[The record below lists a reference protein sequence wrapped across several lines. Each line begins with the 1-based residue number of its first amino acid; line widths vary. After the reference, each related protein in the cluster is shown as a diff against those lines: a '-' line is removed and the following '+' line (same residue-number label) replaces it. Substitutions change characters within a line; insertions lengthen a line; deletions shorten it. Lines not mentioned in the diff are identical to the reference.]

1 MPLLKAF
8 STIRPVKISRGSDLA
23 LALFVVA
30 IATMLLVPLP
40 TFLLDILLAANISF
54 SVLLLIVGLYMPNAL
69 ALLAFPS
76 LLLLTTLFRLG
87 LNVASAR
94 LILSQGHAGQ
104 VIESF
109 GTFLI
114 RGELAVGIIIFTII
128 TIVNF
133 IVIAKGA
140 SRVSEVAAR
149 FALDALPGKQL
160 ALDSDLRAGL
170 LTPDQAHAKR
180 EELRMESQLY
190 GSMDGAMKF
199 VQGDA
204 IAGFFIIAANIVGG
218 IYLGLKNG
226 LGFEEAIHTYT
237 VLTVGDGL
245 VSQVPALLISIC
257 AGIVVTRVSGA
268 ENTTLGSDLTEQLFG
283 RPIALL
289 ISGLVLLF
297 LGLLPGLPFLPFL
310 LVSTIFMVTAYLLQ
324 KRPLREGG
332 QALQRLDYS
341 PSSNAHAGG
350 GGGNEQTDED
360 SSLLVMLDAA
370 VLYRVYRLNAQSYQA
385 WWKDFQ
391 SDFFAET
398 GLRLPSPKVVADE
411 ALGSSSYAIY
421 FDHTLIDS
429 GSIFPGGVLV
439 EMCPDCAHLFDIDV
453 AAEADHPLTGHR
465 VFWTVQ
471 TPASRKILDAG
482 QIRTYDFIEF
492 LALKI
497 GVFYNRHP
505 EEVLTLTDV
514 HHQLRVIDK
523 KYPGLL
529 ADAMIKNSIDVSK
542 ITELLQQ
549 LVREG
554 IGVRD
559 FRQIIESIANYCST
573 YRSILGDGE
582 EVDLE
587 HLVAFVRG
595 QRKRQL
601 AARFCADGRTLKV
614 YALSPEVEGLFDDL
628 PNEGAGGAL
637 PIEPEALDSL
647 RNGLEMVRKP
657 ISRNGVLPIVLLC
670 KGEIRSKVNR
680 FILSTSGKEAVIGF
694 NELDTS
700 VQVEQMGLWDLL

>member
-1 MPLLKAF
+1 
-8 STIRPVKISRGSDLA
+8 VKISRGSDLA

-40 TFLLDILLAANISF
+40 TFLLDILLTVNISF

-94 LILSQGHAGQ
+94 LILSQGDAGQ

-114 RGELAVGIIIFTII
+114 RGEIAVGIIIFTII

-140 SRVSEVAAR
+140 ARVSEVAAR

-160 ALDSDLRAGL
+160 AIDSDLRAGL
-170 LTPDQAHAKR
+170 LTPDQAHGKR

-204 IAGFFIIAANIVGG
+204 IAGFFIIAANMVGG

-226 LGFEEAIHTYT
+226 LGFDEAVHTYT
-237 VLTVGDGL
+237 ILTVGDGL

-257 AGIVVTRVSGA
+257 AGIVVTRVSGG
-268 ENTTLGSDLTEQLFG
+268 ENTTLGSDLTQQLFG

-289 ISGLVLLF
+289 VSGLVLLF
-297 LGLLPGLPFLPFL
+297 LGLLPGLPFLPFM
-310 LVSTIFMVTAYLLQ
+310 LVSVVFVATAYLLQ
-324 KRPLREGG
+324 KRPLREGN
-332 QALQRLDYS
+332 QSHQRLDYS
-341 PSSNAHAGG
+341 PSSQGHGG
-350 GGGNEQTDED
+350 SSGGEQVDED

-385 WWKDFQ
+385 WWKEFQ
-391 SDFFAET
+391 SDFFNET
-398 GLRLPSPKVVADE
+398 GLRLPPLKVVSDE
-411 ALGSSSYAIY
+411 SLSTSSYAVY
-421 FDHTLIDS
+421 FDHTRIDT
-429 GSIFPGGVLV
+429 GSIIPGGVLV
-439 EMCPDCAHLFDIDV
+439 EMSPDCAHLFDIDV
-453 AAEADHPLTGHR
+453 AVETDHPITGNR

-482 QIRTYDFIEF
+482 QIRSYDFMEY
-492 LALKI
+492 LCLKI

-505 EEVLTLTDV
+505 EEAITLTDV
-514 HHQLRVIDK
+514 HLQLRTLDK

-529 ADAMIKNSIDVSK
+529 ADALIKNSIDVSK

-554 IGVRD
+554 IGVKD

-573 YRSILGDGE
+573 YRSILGEGE

-587 HLVAFVRG
+587 HLVAFVRA

-601 AARFCADGRTLKV
+601 LARYSVDGRTLKV
-614 YALSPEVEGLFDDL
+614 HVLSQEVEAIFDHL
-628 PNEGAGGAL
+628 PNDGSKGAL
-637 PIEPEALDSL
+637 PIEPQSLDAL
-647 RNGLEMVRKP
+647 RGGMEIVRKP

-670 KGEIRSKVNR
+670 KAEIRSKVNR
-680 FILSTSGKEAVIGF
+680 FILSTSGREIVIGF

-700 VQVEQMGLWDLL
+700 VQVEQVGLWDLM

>member
-1 MPLLKAF
+1 M
-8 STIRPVKISRGSDLA
+8 KISRGSDLA

-40 TFLLDILLAANISF
+40 TFLLDILLTLNISF

-87 LNVASAR
+87 LNVASSR
-94 LILSQGHAGQ
+94 LILSQGDAGQ

-114 RGELAVGIIIFTII
+114 RGEIAVGIIIFTII

-140 SRVSEVAAR
+140 ARVSEVAAR

-160 ALDSDLRAGL
+160 AIDSDLRAGL

-204 IAGFFIIAANIVGG
+204 IAGFFIIAANMIGG

-226 LGFEEAIHTYT
+226 LGFDEAVHTYT
-237 VLTVGDGL
+237 ILTVGDGL

-257 AGIVVTRVSGA
+257 AGIVVTRVSGG
-268 ENTTLGSDLTEQLFG
+268 ENTTLGTDLTQQLFG
-283 RPIALL
+283 RPVALL

-310 LVSTIFMVTAYLLQ
+310 LVSLIFGVTAYLLH
-324 KRPLREGG
+324 KRPLREGNPSH
-332 QALQRLDYS
+332 QRLDFS
-341 PSSNAHAGG
+341 PSSQGHGG
-350 GGGNEQTDED
+350 GGGGEQVDED
-360 SSLLVMLDAA
+360 SSLLLMLDAA

-385 WWKDFQ
+385 SWKEFQ
-391 SDFFAET
+391 SDFFNET
-398 GLRLPSPKVVADE
+398 GLRLPPLKVVADE
-411 ALGSSSYAIY
+411 SLSTSSYSIY
-421 FDHTLIDS
+421 FDHTEIDT
-429 GSIFPGGVLV
+429 GSIIPGGVLV

-453 AAEADHPLTGHR
+453 ALEAEHPLTGNR

-482 QIRTYDFIEF
+482 QIRSHDFMEY
-492 LALKI
+492 LCLKI

-505 EEVLTLTDV
+505 EEAITLTDV
-514 HHQLRVIDK
+514 HLQLRTLDK

-529 ADAMIKNSIDVSK
+529 ADALIKNSIDISK

-554 IGVRD
+554 IGVKD
-559 FRQIIESIANYCST
+559 FRHIIEAIAYYCST
-573 YRSILGDGE
+573 YRSLLGEGE

-595 QRKRQL
+595 QRRRQL
-601 AARFCADGRTLKV
+601 LARHCVDGRTLKV
-614 YALSPEVEGLFDDL
+614 HVLSQEVEAIFDEL
-628 PNEGAGGAL
+628 PNDGAKGAL
-637 PIEPEALDSL
+637 PIEPQSLDSL
-647 RNGLEMVRKP
+647 RAGMDIVRKP
-657 ISRNGVLPIVLLC
+657 ISRNGSLPIVLLC
-670 KGEIRSKVNR
+670 KGEIRAKVNR
-680 FILSTSGKEAVIGF
+680 FILSTSGREIVIGF

-700 VQVEQMGLWDLL
+700 VQVEQVGLWDLM